1 MSQVTTRAGSPARI
15 AWATGGTIFGAT
27 IMVMIGIFQ
36 ILMGISAIADDSFLV
51 IRGDYVYNVDT
62 TAFGWIHLGLGAL
75 ILLAGIALF
84 TGATWAKI
92 AGIVLVV
99 LSGVDNFL
107 FLPYYPIWSL
117 LLIGMD
123 VFVIWSLAYSLRYP
137 SGRDEEMAVGGGA
150 VMAGDQGYGAERWA
164 TNPSAGYRASDPE
177 AARRA
182 SDMATPPAGA
192 RHAQTEAQPE
202 MHSAMAG
209 GTQQPGTGQQG
220 TGQQGTGQPGQ
231 TGMPQSGGMPPG
243 GQPPRTQQPPTDTP

>member
-1 MSQVTTRAGSPARI
+1 MSQVTSRTGSPAKF
-15 AWATGGTIFGAT
+15 AWATGGTIFAAT
-27 IMVMIGIFQ
+27 VMVIIGIFQ

-51 IRGDYVYNVDT
+51 VQGDYVYNVDT

-75 ILLAGIALF
+75 ILLTGIALF

-92 AGIVLVV
+92 AGIILVAA
-99 LSGVDNFL
+99 SAVDNFL

-117 LLIGMD
+117 LLIAMD
-123 VFVIWSLAYSLRYP
+123 VFVIWSLAYSLRYSP
-137 SGRDEEMAVGGGA
+137 TAEMAAGGGA
-150 VMAGDQGYGAERWA
+150 VMAGDQGYGSDRWA

-182 SDMATPPAGA
+182 SDMATPGGA
-192 RHAQTEAQPE
+192 RHAQTESEPE

-209 GTQQPGTGQQG
+209 GTQQPGMQQPGMGQPG
-220 TGQQGTGQPGQ
+220 MGQPGQ
-231 TGMPQSGGMPPG
+231 TGMPQSGGAAPT